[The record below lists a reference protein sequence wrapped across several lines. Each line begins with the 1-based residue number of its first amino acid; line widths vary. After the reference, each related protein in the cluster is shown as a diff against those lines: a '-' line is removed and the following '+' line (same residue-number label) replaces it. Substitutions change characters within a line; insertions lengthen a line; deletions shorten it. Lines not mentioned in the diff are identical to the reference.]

1 MWSAQS
7 RNLTSVTYIHL
18 SLNIFPGIC
27 KLQAGNH
34 GIISV
39 TVAEGHQDMTEI
51 FIYYF
56 PEDRNSLGEKGNC
69 GFHFK
74 RMQKSYPKK
83 HLRRAQ
89 ATQKRPRCWTNTC
102 HGACENVTQECE

>member
-69 GFHFK
+69 GLMAFISKECKSHIQK
-74 RMQKSYPKK
+74 ITLEELRQHRKDPGAGQTHVMVPVRM
-83 HLRRAQ
+83 
-89 ATQKRPRCWTNTC
+89 
-102 HGACENVTQECE
+102 